1 MRYLPNTEQER
12 QAMLDSLGIQTTEE
26 LFKDIPEEVKLK
38 EAPDIPHPLSE
49 MEVKVHMQ
57 KLAQKNR
64 SLDELVS
71 FLGGGFYDH
80 YIPSAVNYIISRG
93 EFFTA
98 YTPYQAEIS
107 QGTLQSIYEFQT
119 MIAQLTGMDIANA
132 SMYDGATALAEA
144 ALMAA
149 AHGRKRHNIVVS
161 SAVNPLYLQVLSS
174 YLQGRAEL
182 EIRYIP
188 VRNGITGTSDLEQVI
203 DGDTAAV
210 LIQQPNFFGCLEQG
224 ADFAE
229 IAHKQGA
236 KLVVC
241 TDPVSLGI
249 LSAPGDYGA
258 DIVVGE
264 GQSLGNAPYFG
275 GPGLGFFAAREE
287 FLRSMPGRIVGA
299 TVDTQGRRGFTLT
312 LQTREQH
319 IRREKATSNICS
331 NQALN
336 ALAASVYMALM
347 GKKGFAETA
356 ELCLQKAH
364 YAEEKISS
372 LPGYSRAFPAP
383 FFKEF
388 TVKCPVPAAK
398 VVERLLDRGFLAG
411 IDLGKYYPNMKN
423 YLLFAVTEKRTKEEI
438 DCFAEQLEGIK

>member
-12 QAMLDSLGIQTTEE
+12 QAMLASLGIQTTEE

-38 EAPDIPHPLSE
+38 ETPDIPHPLSE
-49 MEVKVHMQ
+49 LEVKVHMQ

-64 SLDELVS
+64 SLNELVS

-93 EFFTA
+93 EFLTA

-149 AHGRKRHNIVVS
+149 AHGRKRNNIVVS

-174 YLQGRAEL
+174 YLRGRADL

-188 VRNGITGTSDLEQVI
+188 VRNGITGTSDFEQVI
-203 DGDTAAV
+203 DENTAAV
-210 LIQQPNFFGCLEQG
+210 LLQQPNFFGCLEQG
-224 ADFAE
+224 ADIAE
-229 IAHKQGA
+229 IAHKHGA

-241 TDPVSLGI
+241 ADPISLGI

-299 TVDTQGRRGFTLT
+299 TVDTQGKRGFTLT

-336 ALAASVYMALM
+336 ALAASIYMALM
-347 GKKGFAETA
+347 GKQGLAETA

-383 FFKEF
+383 FLKEF

-411 IDLGKYYPNMKN
+411 IDLGKYYPNMKD
-423 YLLFAVTEKRTKEEI
+423 YLLVAVTEKRTKEEI

>member
-38 EAPDIPHPLSE
+38 EEPDIPHPLSE

-64 SLDELVS
+64 SLGELVS

-174 YLQGRAEL
+174 YLQGRADL

-241 TDPVSLGI
+241 TDPISLGI

-299 TVDTQGRRGFTLT
+299 TVDTQGKRGFTLT

-336 ALAASVYMALM
+336 ALAASIYMALM
-347 GKKGFAETA
+347 GKQGLAETA

-383 FFKEF
+383 FLKEF

-411 IDLGKYYPNMKN
+411 IDLGKYYPNMKD
-423 YLLFAVTEKRTKEEI
+423 YLLVAVTEKRTKEEI